1 MEGATFYTVCL
12 IMAMM
17 MARMVIRIMAMMM
30 SNNLLHGEDDH
41 DDGILSGFHVSG
53 STICSPHNQV
63 PKLAAGL
70 QDFHSEKCRQFSL
83 SPKPWD
89 FAKSKDSGS
98 SLDPNLQILDIS
110 TDSVDDFHLSQSLS
124 DGTRSRTHTYM
135 YTCIVQHI
143 FKAFVK
149 VA

>member
-1 MEGATFYTVCL
+1 MPDHG
-12 IMAMM
+12 
-17 MARMVIRIMAMMM
+17 
-30 SNNLLHGEDDH
+30 NDDDKGDDKDHGNDDDHNLLHGEDDH

-83 SPKPWD
+83 SPNRGTLP
-89 FAKSKDSGS
+89 KDSGS
-98 SLDPNLQILDIS
+98 SLDPDLQILDIS

-124 DGTRSRTHTYM
+124 DGTRSRTHTC
-135 YTCIVQHI
+135 THVLSNI
-143 FKAFVK
+143 FSKLLSK
-149 VA
+149 